1 VPCYRCGARQTD
13 PARGASPWRRGVRDS
28 EHVLVCPDCQRTS
41 DWTADLDRCPACG
54 STALVRRLSRTVCRD
69 CGGSPDEGLDADHA
83 GAGADVSGPAGPP
96 TDLAAE
102 VVAAI
107 DRVLGRVPAA
117 ASSGMRSDKGRPGT
131 TGVP

>member
-1 VPCYRCGARQTD
+1 MPCYRCGARQTD

-54 STALVRRLSRTVCRD
+54 STALVRRLGRTVCRD